1 MNDPLR
7 DKMHDWQASPP
18 PGAWTKIAAD
28 LEEVN
33 AEKAISKRLTAFEST
48 PPVQIWNRLMQELH
62 EAKPESE
69 QSIPLNPVVP
79 VRPLYPYLIRYGAAA
94 ILIGLLIWA
103 FNSNPFENTAQTATA
118 SLVPIENNSGTAVN
132 SPGVTPQ
139 PDPVIKAAPQQI
151 HINEAPVEIR
161 QTRRQPRYSSL
172 RNKPVEYPGNG
183 DPEISVNYPHPPR
196 ISQAILPVQSNEEG
210 YIILRQGDGQ
220 KVRMSTKFA
229 PLYYSLMN
237 QPELSANASMLNTLQ
252 QRINRSP
259 YIPDPNNLFDL
270 LRLSDLIQQDQ

>member
-18 PGAWTKIAAD
+18 PDAWTKIAGE
-28 LEEVN
+28 LEELN
-33 AEKAISKRLTAFEST
+33 AEKAISTRLIAFEST
-48 PPVQIWNRLMQELH
+48 PPAQIWNRVMQELH
-62 EAKPESE
+62 GSEPESE

-94 ILIGLLIWA
+94 VLIGLLIWA
-103 FNSNPFENTAQTATA
+103 FNRNPFENTSQTATA
-118 SLVPIENNSGTAVN
+118 SLVPIENNSGPQVT
-132 SPGVTPQ
+132 SPVVTPAA
-139 PDPVIKAAPQQI
+139 DGDIKETPQLI
-151 HINEAPVEIR
+151 HINEAPPDRRE
-161 QTRRQPRYSSL
+161 TRRQPQYSSL
-172 RNKPVEYPGNG
+172 RNKPAARHVNGN
-183 DPEISVNYPHPPR
+183 PEISVNYPHPPT
-196 ISQAILPVQSNEEG
+196 ISQSMLPVQSNEEG

-229 PLYYSLMN
+229 PLYYSLIN
-237 QPELSANASMLNTLQ
+237 QQEHASNASMLNTLQ

-270 LRLSDLIQQDQ
+270 LRFSDLIQQD